1 MYFMPL
7 EPTLGEEISMKESS
21 RHRRSK
27 YSEEF
32 KQDAVALT
40 EELRRKR

>member
-1 MYFMPL
+1 
-7 EPTLGEEISMKESS
+7 MKESS

-32 KQDAVALT
+32 KRDAVALT
-40 EELRRKR
+40 EERSVGAVAKELGV